1 MKKFHYYT
9 AASTRELDRL
19 AIEKHN
25 IPGFE
30 LMQLAGKAAFNALL
44 KNWPKVNKIIV
55 LCGSGNNGGDGFIIA
70 GLAQSNNLQVDLF
83 IAGEKSSIKGDAKKA
98 LDFALKRRVIIRTA
112 SEFSN
117 SYQNFKIKNKSGQS
131 KDGDTVIVDTLLGT
145 GLSGDVREPYS
156 SLINQINSSNLPV
169 LAVDV
174 PSGLCSDTGKILGSA
189 VKANLTIT
197 FICRKIGLILGSG
210 IELSGKLL
218 FDDLNVP
225 KAVYS
230 KVPFSK

>member
-1 MKKFHYYT
+1 MEKLHYYT

-19 AIEKHN
+19 AIEQHN

-30 LMQLAGKAAFNALL
+30 LMQRAGKAAYNTLL
-44 KNWPKVNKIIV
+44 KNWPKVKKIIV
-55 LCGSGNNGGDGFIIA
+55 LCGCGNNGGDGFIIA
-70 GLAQSNNLQVDLF
+70 GLAQINNLQVDLF
-83 IAGEKSSIKGDAKKA
+83 IAGDKSNIKGDAKKA
-98 LDFALKRRVIIRTA
+98 LDFSLKRRVITRAA

-117 SYQNFKIKNKSGQS
+117 SNIAFKIMNKTEKSES
-131 KDGDTVIVDTLLGT
+131 DDIVLVDALLGT
-145 GLSGDVREPYS
+145 GLSGDVREPYA

-169 LAVDV
+169 LAVDI
-174 PSGLCSDTGKILGSA
+174 PSGLCSDTGKIFGDA
-189 VKANLTIT
+189 VKADLTIT
-197 FICRKIGLILGSG
+197 FIGRKIGLILGSG
-210 IELSGKLL
+210 IELTGNLL